1 LGYEGGRLR
10 MDDRMDA
17 AMSDMDLVPLLI
29 QVLTYIV
36 SCFLSVSAQRDER
49 SFTFLA
55 LIHVELRSSNFC

>member
-1 LGYEGGRLR
+1 

-36 SCFLSVSAQRDER
+36 FCFLSVSAQWDER
-49 SFTFLA
+49 SLTFLV
-55 LIHVELRSSNFC
+55 LIHVELCSSNFR

>member
-1 LGYEGGRLR
+1 

-36 SCFLSVSAQRDER
+36 SCFLNGMRDHLH
-49 SFTFLA
+49 SWP
-55 LIHVELRSSNFC
+55 